1 MSAAV
6 SERSSLSDEQEDGK
20 GGGSRTGNFVH
31 STTSRKATMPL
42 EDTFVLKQRAGI
54 AIKDGSE
61 SGVLLTEFA
70 ELTAAAWRHVAGEGS
85 CEAVLQRSASTCNAV
100 RACRQRTAQIG

>member
-1 MSAAV
+1 MEELKEATGGHNEGQPKRVV
-6 SERSSLSDEQEDGK
+6 SCSSKFKTL
-20 GGGSRTGNFVH
+20 T
-31 STTSRKATMPL
+31 A
-42 EDTFVLKQRAGI
+42 